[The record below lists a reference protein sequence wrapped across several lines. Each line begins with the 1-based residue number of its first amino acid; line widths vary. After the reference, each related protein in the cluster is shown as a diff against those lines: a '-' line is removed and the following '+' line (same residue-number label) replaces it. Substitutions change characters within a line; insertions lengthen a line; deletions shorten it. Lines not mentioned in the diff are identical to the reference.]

1 MKDSISSEII
11 AKDRTFEAVRKISK
25 TALAVEQN
33 KEEQVNAPAKTRSK
47 EAPQADVDS
56 ETIIRNLEKFVK
68 AFNTRLEFEVDPE
81 TGSKIQVR
89 DKETGKLIRQIPREE
104 LQDLRNKMDEITGM
118 LFNRR
123 I

>member
-1 MKDSISSEII
+1 MKDSISSEFI
-11 AKDRTFEAVRKISK
+11 AKERTVEAVRKINK
-25 TALAVEQN
+25 TALSVEQN
-33 KEEQVNAPAKTRSK
+33 KEERLNFSSNAKAKESQK
-47 EAPQADVDS
+47 EIDS
-56 ETIIRNLEKFVK
+56 ESIIRNLEKFVK
-68 AFNTRLEFEVDPE
+68 AFNTRLEFKVDPE

-104 LQDLRNKMDEITGM
+104 MNDLRNKMDEITGM